1 MKKGLPWILLSY
13 ITSVSIQHWWIFC
26 IIFLSLNYLLLMIPL
41 FYVRVCW
48 AVFQTFSGCSQLN
61 RPWQSLGCSV
71 APDSSHFPVMLSW
84 FSIDR
89 VSTRFFVSPM
99 YSSHNHNLIHKHWG
113 NCFVIATFLLLH
125 SIFFSLAADV
135 KITLHPIFQSYLL
148 ILGCIIG
155 IDGSLTM
162 LLSAFSVLGAWCLF
176 SLIMEYK

>member
-1 MKKGLPWILLSY
+1 MTYHVNLMKKGLPWILLSY

-26 IIFLSLNYLLLMIPL
+26 IIFLSLNYLLLMI
-41 FYVRVCW
+41 
-48 AVFQTFSGCSQLN
+48 
-61 RPWQSLGCSV
+61 
-71 APDSSHFPVMLSW
+71 DSSHFPVMLSW

-99 YSSHNHNLIHKHWG
+99 YSFHNHNLIHKHRG